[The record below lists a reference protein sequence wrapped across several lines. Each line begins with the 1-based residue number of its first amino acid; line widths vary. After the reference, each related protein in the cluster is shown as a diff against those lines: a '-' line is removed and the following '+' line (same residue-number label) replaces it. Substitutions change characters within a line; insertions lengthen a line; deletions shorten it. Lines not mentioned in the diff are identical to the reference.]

1 MNPASSRASLS
12 IPAVQQAGSDQDPV
26 GHGRAGLRAWASK
39 EHQDLA
45 PQEMKS
51 SACKS
56 GLQVAITY
64 RNCGKQKHTN
74 MSKTGQM
81 GEIQMN

>member
-1 MNPASSRASLS
+1 
-12 IPAVQQAGSDQDPV
+12 
-26 GHGRAGLRAWASK
+26 
-39 EHQDLA
+39 
-45 PQEMKS
+45 MKG

-56 GLQVAITY
+56 GLQVAIMD

-81 GEIQMN
+81 QEIQMN